1 MSTDFSVFL
10 IHMKIL
16 DRESPMTPLNEVH
29 EICVTVQ
36 IMILSDQNILNN
48 LIREIDDFNCH
59 DIGVGEGRGGDCKHP
74 STILDL
80 FLLLK
85 KER

>member
-1 MSTDFSVFL
+1 MSMDFSVFL
-10 IHMKIL
+10 IRMKIL
-16 DRESPMTPLNEVH
+16 DRESPMTPFNEVH

-59 DIGVGEGRGGDCKHP
+59 DIGAGEEG
-74 STILDL
+74 TANILAQ
-80 FLLLK
+80 FWTFFFY
-85 KER
+85 